1 MDRSDLKKAVLETAA
16 EMQQHPQMLAFSCG
30 ADSLASLIRMR
41 AWGLDP
47 KLVYFYF
54 IPDLVLVETYLAYIE
69 RIFDT
74 QIMRLPHKL
83 WTQFMANGLLQKPG
97 VGKRMYE
104 HTDLGTPSS
113 SLLNTWALS
122 TLGDNA
128 RIAIG
133 LRVTDGIFRAQKLR
147 KEGPVHGVEW
157 YPVADCGRLEI
168 RDIIMQA
175 GLKLPYDYRLFGRSF
190 ESIRASV
197 APQIRAHCPET
208 WAQICE
214 WFPMAPLLCHQQPGR
229 RYRDQ
234 ENRMATYAALA
245 FESEKNT

>member
-54 IPDLVLVETYLAYIE
+54 IPDLVLIETYLAYIE

-113 SLLNTWALS
+113 SLLNTWAVS
-122 TLGDNA
+122 TVKWGRFGNMEM
-128 RIAIG
+128 IG
-133 LRVTDGIFRAQKLR
+133 N
-147 KEGPVHGVEW
+147 
-157 YPVADCGRLEI
+157 
-168 RDIIMQA
+168 
-175 GLKLPYDYRLFGRSF
+175 RSGYVGERF
-190 ESIRASV
+190 
-197 APQIRAHCPET
+197 PET
-208 WAQICE
+208 SMEASG
-214 WFPMAPLLCHQQPGR
+214 P
-229 RYRDQ
+229 
-234 ENRMATYAALA
+234 N
-245 FESEKNT
+245 